1 MELIVTARV
10 YLRALHLIPPIPARD
25 NENAVI
31 VSLKL
36 SEGFGTDVER
46 AGVLKLEDVLR
57 AAVESRKVGDFDGDE
72 FGHGTATLYFYGADA
87 DLLLS
92 VIEPVLTEA
101 KLLAG
106 AKVVKRYGEPGERE
120 VRISWDRAGRRH
132 ERVVA
137 AKRGRRFPPP
147 KIGDVVEIATPSG
160 FGYVQYTHFD
170 PTYLDLVRVLEGTFG
185 VRPDADI
192 LAKLTA
198 GPTAFHAFVI
208 LDHAVK
214 LGEATVVGS
223 YPIPSHARKFPV
235 FRDGLPNP
243 RTRKVDDWV
252 LLDGKRRWPV
262 GAITDEQRKLPLLH
276 VLPVSTLGLHIA
288 EGWRPETSRE

>member
-1 MELIVTARV
+1 MTNV
-10 YLRALHLIPPIPARD
+10 
-25 NENAVI
+25 NAVI

-46 AGVLKLEDVLR
+46 AGVLELEDVLR
-57 AAVESRKVGDFDGDE
+57 AAVESRNVGDLDGDE
-72 FGHGTATLYFYGADA
+72 FGHGSVTLYFYGADA
-87 DLLLS
+87 DSLFS
-92 VIEPVLTEA
+92 AIEPVLTA
-101 KLLAG
+101 GQLLAG

-120 VRISWDRAGRRH
+120 VRISWDRTGRRR
-132 ERVVA
+132 ERAVA

-147 KIGDVVEIATPSG
+147 KIGDVVEIATPNG

-170 PTYLDLVRVLEGTFG
+170 PGYLDLVRVLDGTFG
-185 VRPDADI
+185 ERPSADV

-208 LDHAVK
+208 LQDAVK
-214 LGEATVVGS
+214 HGEATVVGS

-252 LLDGKRRWPV
+252 LWDGKRRWHV
-262 GAITDEQRKLPLLH
+262 GAISDEQRKLPLL
-276 VLPVSTLGLHIA
+276 VVVPVSTLGPQIA
-288 EGWRPETSRE
+288 EGWRPEKSTE